1 MKKELISVIPARG
14 GSKGIKN
21 KNLREVNGIPLIART
36 IIIAKQSKYIN
47 QVYVSSDSDQILQV
61 AERYGA
67 LTHKRS
73 IAAASDN
80 ASTEDA
86 LIDFIGSLP
95 EIPKELIYLQTTS
108 CFTKSTELDQAIE
121 IFFEDTKIDML
132 FSARKF
138 HSFVWRSNSDTSAF
152 SGVNHDNELPRKRRQ
167 ALDVEEVLE
176 DGGFYALRTRQLLKT
191 KNRYAGVCMPFISS
205 LPIIPEID
213 DVEDLEL
220 SRFLANYFDKSEI
233 KFNLDTLFCDFDG
246 VLTDDHV
253 YVDTDGKETVRCTRA
268 DGMGCQLLSKLNV
281 DVIILSSEENS
292 VVSKRAGKMK
302 IKCFQNVKN
311 KKQFITDYVSRN
323 KLDLNSVGFIGN
335 DLNDLE
341 ALKTV
346 GVPMITKDAAIELK
360 AEGFRVLNVNGGDGA
375 LRVIATL
382 MNAKY

>member
-1 MKKELISVIPARG
+1 MKKELICVIPARG

-21 KNLREVNGIPLIART
+21 KNLRKVNGIPLIARSILT
-36 IIIAKQSKYIN
+36 SKQSKYIG
-47 QVYVSSDSDQILQV
+47 QVYVSSDSDQILRV
-61 AERYGA
+61 AEQYGA
-67 LTHKRS
+67 LTHKRRS
-73 IAAASDN
+73 EAASDN

-86 LIDFIGSLP
+86 LKDFIGSLP

-138 HSFVWRSNSDTSAF
+138 HSFLWRKNRDSAAF

-176 DGGFYALRTRQLLKT
+176 DGGFYVMRTRQLLQT
-191 KNRYAGVCMPFISS
+191 ENRYAGVCVPFISS

-220 SRFLANYFDKSEI
+220 SCFLANYFDKSKI
-233 KFNLDTLFCDFDG
+233 KLNLDTLFCDFDG

-253 YVDTDGKETVRCTRA
+253 YIDTNGNETVKCTRA
-268 DGMGCQLLSKLNV
+268 DGMGCQLLTKKNI
-281 DVIILSSEENS
+281 DVIILSSEENE
-292 VVSKRAGKMK
+292 VVKRRADKMK
-302 IKCFQNVKN
+302 IKCFHNVKN
-311 KKQFITDYVSRN
+311 KERFISEYTAKY
-323 KLDLNSVGFIGN
+323 KLDMNLVGFIGN

-341 ALKTV
+341 ALRTV

-360 AEGFRVLNVNGGDGA
+360 KEGFRMLDVYGGEGV
-375 LRVIATL
+375 LRVVATL
-382 MNAKY
+382 MNANY

>member
-21 KNLREVNGIPLIART
+21 KNLREVNGIPLIARS

-138 HSFVWRSNSDTSAF
+138 HSFVWRKNHDNSAF
-152 SGVNHDNELPRKRRQ
+152 SGVNHNNDLPRKRRQ

-176 DGGFYALRTRQLLKT
+176 DGGFYAMRTKLLLKT
-191 KNRYAGVCMPFISS
+191 RNRYAGVCVPYISS

-220 SRFLANYFDKSEI
+220 SRFLANYFDTSDIE
-233 KFNLDTLFCDFDG
+233 FNLETLFCDFDG

-253 YVDTDGKETVRCTRA
+253 YIDTNGNETVRCTRA
-268 DGMGCQLLSKLNV
+268 DGMGCQLLAKKNV
-281 DVIILSSEENS
+281 NVIILSSEENE
-292 VVSKRAGKMK
+292 VVSRRADKMK
-302 IKCFQNVKN
+302 IKCFQNIKN
-311 KKQFITDYVSRN
+311 KKQFITEYIAEN
-323 KLDLNSVGFIGN
+323 KLDMNSVGFIGN

-341 ALKTV
+341 ALRIV
-346 GVPMITKDAAIELK
+346 GVPMITKDAAVELRK
-360 AEGFRVLNVNGGDGA
+360 EGFRVLGVSGGEGV
-375 LRVIATL
+375 LRVVATL
-382 MNAKY
+382 MNTKY